1 MTAKCHNCGRE
12 YLTARALAGKAIPCR
27 SCGAMIDG
35 AGGPPPAQP
44 EKKADRDKR
53 ERAPHAGSLLI
64 VDATPATTNA
74 AREAIDAMPD
84 PRRGN
89 RMNRAI
95 LRMGIGAALLA
106 IFVVTGLFVVRSFEL
121 KPDERRDRTNEM
133 LATPRVVTEKDSESS
148 YGAIAPVAPLATPKP
163 DADPGAGYG
172 GIAPVAPPAPAPAPS
187 PTPASTPTPS
197 PSPSPSPT
205 STPAPAPVVVSPSTI
220 SPWQQKLDAFTASLK
235 ERTEKFKAL
244 KPSDQQTSSQFEAD
258 RLAEARK
265 NAMNTAEALLE
276 ILALDRARK
285 LEAASDPQIT
295 DELRQ
300 DRNGFVIR
308 FGEGA
313 KYKIPELTSPRLAD
327 SWLAFI
333 EAAKSQL
340 ELINSDQRSDQLR
353 DAWNAGLD
361 DYLAALDPKAAKDLV
376 AVKGGVTK
384 FLQFNGEK
392 LPPDLVPEI
401 KAQEKARNP

>member
-27 SCGAMIDG
+27 SCGAMNDG
-35 AGGPPPAQP
+35 GGGPPPAQP

-53 ERAPHAGSLLI
+53 ERAPHSGSLSI
-64 VDATPATTNA
+64 VDATPAATNA

-148 YGAIAPVAPLATPKP
+148 YGAIAPVAPLATPEP
-163 DADPGAGYG
+163 DADHGAGYG
-172 GIAPVAPPAPAPAPS
+172 GIAPVAPPASAPARAPAPS
-187 PTPASTPTPS
+187 PSPTPTPT
-197 PSPSPSPT
+197 PSPSPT
-205 STPAPAPVVVSPSTI
+205 STPAPAPVVVSPSTN
-220 SPWQQKLDAFTASLK
+220 SPWQQRLDAFTASLK

-276 ILALDRARK
+276 ILALDKARK
-285 LEAASDPQIT
+285 LDGASDPQIL
-295 DELRQ
+295 DEIRK

-313 KYKIPELTSPRLAD
+313 KYKIPELASSPLRD
-327 SWLAFI
+327 CWLAFI

-392 LPPDLVPEI
+392 LPPDLMPEI

>member
-27 SCGAMIDG
+27 SCGAMNDG
-35 AGGPPPAQP
+35 GGGPPPAQP

-53 ERAPHAGSLLI
+53 ERAPHSGSLLI
-64 VDATPATTNA
+64 VDAAPAATNA

-148 YGAIAPVAPLATPKP
+148 YGAIAPVAPLATPEP
-163 DADPGAGYG
+163 DADHGAGYG
-172 GIAPVAPPAPAPAPS
+172 GIAPVAPPASAPARAPAPS
-187 PTPASTPTPS
+187 PSPTPTPT
-197 PSPSPSPT
+197 PSPSPT
-205 STPAPAPVVVSPSTI
+205 STPAPAPVVVSPSTN
-220 SPWQQKLDAFTASLK
+220 SPWQQRLDAFTASLK

-244 KPSDQQTSSQFEAD
+244 KPSDQQTSSQFETD

-276 ILALDRARK
+276 ILALDKARK
-285 LEAASDPQIT
+285 LDAASDPQIT

-300 DRNGFVIR
+300 DRNGFVLR

-313 KYKIPELTSPRLAD
+313 KYKIPELASSPLRD

-392 LPPDLVPEI
+392 LPPDLMPEI

>member
-187 PTPASTPTPS
+187 PAPAPAPT
-197 PSPSPSPT
+197 PSPT
-205 STPAPAPVVVSPSTI
+205 STPAPAPVVVSPLTN
-220 SPWQQKLDAFTASLK
+220 SPWQQRLDAFTASLK

-244 KPSDQQTSSQFEAD
+244 KPADKQTSNQFETY

-265 NAMNTAEALLE
+265 IATNTAEALLE
-276 ILALDRARK
+276 ILALDKARK
-285 LEAASDPQIT
+285 LDAASDPQIT

-313 KYKIPELTSPRLAD
+313 KYKIPELASSPLRD

-333 EAAKSQL
+333 EAVKSQL

-361 DYLAALDPKAAKDLV
+361 DYLATLDPKAAKDLV

-392 LPPDLVPEI
+392 LPPDLIPEI
-401 KAQEKARNP
+401 KAQEKAPNP

>member
-1 MTAKCHNCGRE
+1 M
-12 YLTARALAGKAIPCR
+12 
-27 SCGAMIDG
+27 
-35 AGGPPPAQP
+35 
-44 EKKADRDKR
+44 
-53 ERAPHAGSLLI
+53 
-64 VDATPATTNA
+64 
-74 AREAIDAMPD
+74 
-84 PRRGN
+84 
-89 RMNRAI
+89 
-95 LRMGIGAALLA
+95 
-106 IFVVTGLFVVRSFEL
+106 
-121 KPDERRDRTNEM
+121 
-133 LATPRVVTEKDSESS
+133 
-148 YGAIAPVAPLATPKP
+148 
-163 DADPGAGYG
+163 
-172 GIAPVAPPAPAPAPS
+172 
-187 PTPASTPTPS
+187 
-197 PSPSPSPT
+197 
-205 STPAPAPVVVSPSTI
+205 
-220 SPWQQKLDAFTASLK
+220 K

-244 KPSDQQTSSQFEAD
+244 KPADKQTSNQFETY

-265 NAMNTAEALLE
+265 IATNTAEALLE
-276 ILALDRARK
+276 ILALDKARK
-285 LEAASDPQIT
+285 LDAASDPQIT

-313 KYKIPELTSPRLAD
+313 KYKIPELASSPLRD

-333 EAAKSQL
+333 EAVKSQL

-361 DYLAALDPKAAKDLV
+361 DYLATLDPKAAKDLV

>member
-27 SCGAMIDG
+27 SCGAMNDG
-35 AGGPPPAQP
+35 GGGPPPAQP

-53 ERAPHAGSLLI
+53 ERAPHAGSLLV
-64 VDATPATTNA
+64 VDATPAATNA
-74 AREAIDAMPD
+74 AREGIDAMPD

-187 PTPASTPTPS
+187 PAPAPAPAPT
-197 PSPSPSPT
+197 PSPT
-205 STPAPAPVVVSPSTI
+205 STPAPAPVVVSPLTN
-220 SPWQQKLDAFTASLK
+220 SPWQQRLDAFTASLK

-244 KPSDQQTSSQFEAD
+244 KPADKQTSNQFETY

-265 NAMNTAEALLE
+265 IATNTAEALLE
-276 ILALDRARK
+276 ILALDKARK
-285 LEAASDPQIT
+285 LDAASDPQIT

-313 KYKIPELTSPRLAD
+313 KYKIPELASSPLRD

-333 EAAKSQL
+333 EAVKSQL

>member
-27 SCGAMIDG
+27 SCGAMNDG
-35 AGGPPPAQP
+35 GGGPPPAQP

-64 VDATPATTNA
+64 VDAAPAATNA

-133 LATPRVVTEKDSESS
+133 LATPQVVTEKASESS
-148 YGAIAPVAPLATPKP
+148 YGAIATVAPLATPKP
-163 DADPGAGYG
+163 DAGPGAGYG
-172 GIAPVAPPAPAPAPS
+172 GIAPVAPPAPAPAPAPS
-187 PTPASTPTPS
+187 PAPTPTPT

-205 STPAPAPVVVSPSTI
+205 STPAPVVVSPSTN
-220 SPWQQKLDAFTASLK
+220 SPWQKKLDAFTASLK

-244 KPSDQQTSSQFEAD
+244 KPSDQQTSSQFETD

-265 NAMNTAEALLE
+265 IATNTAEALLE

-313 KYKIPELTSPRLAD
+313 KYKIPELASSPLRD

-333 EAAKSQL
+333 EAVKSQL

-392 LPPDLVPEI
+392 LPPDLIPEI